1 MTDINYQP
9 LQSQSPIG
17 ITLDISSFTIDIL
30 FVPLTILTL
39 IYSMFLVYGWDAP
52 YQDDWSKI
60 MVIVT
65 NSWAIFPLIV
75 ARGFFLKLM
84 ILGAM
89 VTSFWA
95 HMHWEH
101 FKVPGDED
109 APGKWDNVFSTM
121 VIIAYCLEWLP
132 DRWFKLC
139 CQVSMSGRN
148 KMYGWVRE
156 TFFDR
161 PKHTNACNFRL
172 DWKTCVQVIITI
184 GMGVIVWYGYDK
196 DEWMNVTDEFTLIDI
211 VCIAFVGLAIIWG
224 IIYIF
229 SPHHIYKNKKVN
241 LIVWIVAGAF
251 LGTWAIVSKKLKT
264 DVPDAAHAT
273 WHICIFSAAY
283 CISRAHSYLKI
294 LED

>member
-1 MTDINYQP
+1 MPGDNYQP
-9 LQSQSPIG
+9 LRDTPTLG
-17 ITLDISSFTIDIL
+17 ITLDISSFTIDAI
-30 FVPLTILTL
+30 FVPITILVL
-39 IYSMFLVYGWDAP
+39 VYSMVLVYGWDAE
-52 YQDDWSKI
+52 YQNDWSKI

-75 ARGFFLKLM
+75 ARGFFLKLT

-89 VTSFWA
+89 ITSFWA

-121 VIIAYCLEWLP
+121 VIVAYCLEWLP

-139 CQVSMSGRN
+139 CSPSRTDRN
-148 KMYGWVRE
+148 KMADWARE

-172 DWKTCVQVIITI
+172 DWKTCVQVIVTL
-184 GMGVIVWYGYDK
+184 GMGVIVWYAYDK
-196 DEWMNVTDEFTLIDI
+196 DDWMNVTDEFSLVDI
-211 VCIAFVGLAIIWG
+211 VCIAFVGLAIVWG
-224 IIYIF
+224 LIYIF
-229 SPHHIYKNKKVN
+229 SPHHIYDGKKVN
-241 LIVWIVAGAF
+241 LIVWVVAGAF
-251 LGTWAIVSKKLKT
+251 LGTWAIVSKKLRT
-264 DVPDAAHAT
+264 DVPDASHSV
-273 WHICIFSAAY
+273 WHVCIFSAAY